1 MSSVEGFITQQNIE
15 ILWEIIEDN
24 EMIQSK
30 NPIQKEQVNLF
41 FKNMIR
47 EFNQREKESYT
58 LLMTMNKAFITRFFT
73 VLNTHYN
80 GGGKKQTNATLV
92 THEQLQE
99 KRLND
104 FDKDLERRKREFT
117 NTMPTNIPI
126 QPKFNDEKD
135 SPLEEIEFMVKQ
147 MAAVREMELSNI
159 NNSMNKQ
166 DAEKWLQPSETSV
179 KNEKYISPK
188 TQQQPQQP
196 QQQQQPQQPQQQ
208 LLNTKVYIKIMD
220 EKLENNV
227 IKKDA
232 IDLNKQLTW
241 GEDMIHSFSL
251 LNEKMKPFLDEEKNN
266 MNTNHAF
273 EVEALQKQITNLHNT
288 LEAHMEKCNNT
299 LSVIYSLLAAKK
311 VAE

>member
-1 MSSVEGFITQQNIE
+1 MSSVEGFLTQQNVE

-24 EMIQSK
+24 EIIQNK
-30 NPIQKEQVNLF
+30 NPIQREQVNLF

-58 LLMTMNKAFITRFFT
+58 QLMSMNKAFITTFFT

-80 GGGKKQTNATLV
+80 GGGKKQANASLV

-99 KRLND
+99 ERMNN
-104 FDKDLERRKREFT
+104 FDKDLERRKMEFT
-117 NTMPTNIPI
+117 NAMTISVPT

-135 SPLEEIEFMVKQ
+135 GPIEEIDFMVKQ
-147 MAAVREMELSNI
+147 MAAMREMELSNI
-159 NNSMNKQ
+159 SNSMNKQ

-179 KNEKYISPK
+179 KNDKYVSPK
-188 TQQQPQQP
+188 KQQQP
-196 QQQQQPQQPQQQ
+196 
-208 LLNTKVYIKIMD
+208 NGKVYIKITD

-241 GEDMIHSFSL
+241 EDIQEKMYAISL
-251 LNEKMKPFLDEEKNN
+251 QNEKSRSFLDEENN
-266 MNTNHAF
+266 TTKPNHQF
-273 EVEALQKQITNLHNT
+273 ELEALQKQITNLHNT

-299 LSVIYSLLAAKK
+299 LSIIYSLLAAKK
-311 VAE
+311 ATE

>member
-1 MSSVEGFITQQNIE
+1 MSSVEGFLTKQNVD

-24 EMIQSK
+24 EMIQTK
-30 NPIQKEQVNLF
+30 NPIQREQVNLF

-58 LLMTMNKAFITRFFT
+58 QLMSMNKAFITTFFT

-99 KRLND
+99 QRLND

-117 NTMPTNIPI
+117 NAMTTNVPV

-135 SPLEEIEFMVKQ
+135 SPIEEIDFMVKQ
-147 MAAVREMELSNI
+147 MAVVREMELSNI
-159 NNSMNKQ
+159 NNGMNKQ

-179 KNEKYISPK
+179 KNDKYISPK
-188 TQQQPQQP
+188 TQQQQQP
-196 QQQQQPQQPQQQ
+196 QQQPQQP
-208 LLNTKVYIKIMD
+208 NGKVYIKITD

-241 GEDMIHSFSL
+241 EDIQEKMYAISL
-251 LNEKMKPFLDEEKNN
+251 QNEKSRSFLDEENN
-266 MNTNHAF
+266 TTKPNHQF
-273 EVEALQKQITNLHNT
+273 ELEALQKQITNLHNT

-299 LSVIYSLLAAKK
+299 LSIIYSLLAAKK
-311 VAE
+311 ATE